1 MTQKVIESTSWV
13 TWGMIALVVLTL
25 GCESPMHDTGPDVR
39 VDYDWGTLE
48 AALDY
53 PLDAAFL
60 AAKEAL
66 TDLEVVILQDE
77 QDDLAGQLLARDAHD
92 EMITI
97 KLEVLPRSRTQM
109 TIRVG
114 SFGDKNKS
122 SAIFNR
128 IMENLR

>member
-1 MTQKVIESTSWV
+1 MVRKVIQPTSRIKWAV
-13 TWGMIALVVLTL
+13 IAFAVLVL
-25 GCESPMHDTGPDVR
+25 GCESPIHDTGPDVR
-39 VDYDWGTLE
+39 VEYDWGTLE
-48 AALDY
+48 AELDY
-53 PLDAAFL
+53 PLDATFL

-66 TDLEVVILQDE
+66 TALEVVILQDE
-77 QDDLAGQLLARDAHD
+77 QDDLAAQLLARDAHD

-97 KLEVLPRSRTQM
+97 EFEVLPRSRTQM

-122 SAIFNR
+122 SVIFNR